1 MKGLSN
7 QTKIYI
13 FLTIATGLVLFAW
26 QLDGLEASGAGL
38 ALLAALGAA
47 AQTLKVVG
55 PTERSSYNLSWVVY
69 GFSFL
74 LLGAP
79 ATVVVIV
86 AAHLAEWLRY
96 RYPWY
101 IQLFNIASYV
111 VVATGAGLVSG
122 LANPGGETMTA
133 GGAVGALLGALVF
146 TFLNY
151 LLVGLVVKLAR
162 GQSFAESGVFER
174 LALLM
179 DLTMF
184 GVGVASGVLWMVN
197 PLAVLFNLVPLYL
210 FYQTLKVPAL
220 ERQVAELEARVYGT
234 AAAGD

>member
-1 MKGLSN
+1 MKQLSN

-13 FLTIATGLVLFAW
+13 LLTVALGLGLFAW
-26 QLDGLEASGAGL
+26 QLGRLEAVGAGL

-79 ATVVVIV
+79 AAVVVIV
-86 AAHLAEWLRY
+86 AAHLVEWLRY

-101 IQLFNIASYV
+101 IQLFNMASYV
-111 VVATGAGLVSG
+111 VVATLAGLANA
-122 LANPGGETMTA
+122 LANPGGQMMTA
-133 GGAVGALLGALVF
+133 GGALGALLAALVF
-146 TFLNY
+146 TFLNH

-162 GQSFAESGVFER
+162 GQGLAESGVFER

-184 GVGVASGVLWMVN
+184 GVGVASALLWLVN

-210 FYQTLKVPAL
+210 FYQSLKVPAL
-220 ERQVAELEARVYGT
+220 ERQVAELEAQVFST

>member
-79 ATVVVIV
+79 AAVVVIV

-133 GGAVGALLGALVF
+133 GGALGALLGALVF
-146 TFLNY
+146 TFLNH

-210 FYQTLKVPAL
+210 FYQSLKVPAL
-220 ERQVAELEARVYGT
+220 ERQVAELEARVYGA

>member
-69 GFSFL
+69 DFSFL

-79 ATVVVIV
+79 GAVVVIV

-133 GGAVGALLGALVF
+133 GGALGALLGALVF
-146 TFLNY
+146 TFLNH

-184 GVGVASGVLWMVN
+184 GVGLASGVLWMVN

-210 FYQTLKVPAL
+210 FYQSLKVPAL
-220 ERQVAELEARVYGT
+220 ERQVAELEARVYGA